1 MTGGSGNAALHVEKV
16 HDRRALVRFL
26 EMPKALYADDP
37 NWVAPL
43 LFERLHHL
51 DPRKNPF
58 FDHAEAAFW
67 VACRDGRPVGR
78 ISAQVD
84 QAHLKL
90 HDAATGHFGFLE
102 AEDAPDVF
110 HVLLATAEAWLRDRN
125 LSRAVGPFTLSI
137 NDESGLLV
145 EGFETPP
152 YLMMGHARPYYAGRL
167 EQQGYTKA
175 KDLIAYAYDLSAEP
189 PATIRAFVDK
199 AKAEHN
205 LRFRPMDMSR
215 YAAELAMI
223 VDIFNDAWAGNWGF
237 LPFSEPEMRYLAK
250 NLKPL
255 VRADDIAIAEID
267 GEPVAMAVSLPNVNE
282 AIHDLG
288 GRLLPFGW
296 AKLLWR
302 LKVRGTKSARLALMG
317 VRRPHQGT
325 PLTAA
330 LMLGMI
336 DRIRVSHLARGTER
350 GELSWILEDNRPTR
364 RLIEKFGG
372 RAYKT
377 YRIYEKNLT

>member
-1 MTGGSGNAALHVEKV
+1 MTGGDGNAALGVEPV
-16 HDRRALVRFL
+16 RDRRALVRFL

-37 NWVAPL
+37 NWVPPL

-51 DPRKNPF
+51 DVRKNPY
-58 FDHAEAAFW
+58 FDHAEAAYW
-67 VACRDGRPVGR
+67 VACRDGRLVGR
-78 ISAQVD
+78 ISAQAD
-84 QAHLKL
+84 RAHLDL

-102 AEDAPDVF
+102 AEDDPDVF
-110 HVLLATAEAWLRDRN
+110 RILLATAEDWLRERN
-125 LSRAVGPFTLSI
+125 LTRALGPFSLSI

-152 YLMMGHARPYYAGRL
+152 YLMMGHARPYYAHRL

-175 KDLIAYAYDLSAEP
+175 KDLIAYAYDLSTEP

-199 AKAEHN
+199 AKAEN
-205 LRFRPMDMSR
+205 DLRFRPMDRSR
-215 YAAELAMI
+215 FGAELAMI
-223 VDIFNDAWAGNWGF
+223 VEIFNDAWSGNWGF
-237 LPFSEPEMRYLAK
+237 LPFSEPEMRYLAN

-255 VRADDIAIAEID
+255 LRADDVAIAEIG

-282 AIHDLG
+282 AIADLG

-296 AKLLWR
+296 AKLIWR
-302 LKVRGTKSARLALMG
+302 LKVAGTKTARLPLMG
-317 VRRPHQGT
+317 VRRQYQGT

-330 LMLGMI
+330 LMLGVI
-336 DRIRVSHLARGTER
+336 DLIRVSHRARGTEWS
-350 GELSWILEDNRPTR
+350 ELSWILEDNRPTR

-377 YRIYEKNLT
+377 YRVYEKDLS

>member
-1 MTGGSGNAALHVEKV
+1 MTGGGGNAALRVEPV
-16 HDRRALVRFL
+16 RDRRALVRFL

-37 NWVAPL
+37 NWVPPL

-51 DPRKNPF
+51 DVRKNPY
-58 FDHAEAAFW
+58 FDHAEAAYW
-67 VACRDGRPVGR
+67 VACRDGRLVGR
-78 ISAQVD
+78 ISAQAD
-84 QAHLKL
+84 RAHLDL

-102 AEDAPDVF
+102 AEDDPDVF
-110 HVLLATAEAWLRDRN
+110 RILLATAEDWLRQRN
-125 LSRAVGPFTLSI
+125 LTRALGPFSLSI
-137 NDESGLLV
+137 NDESGLLI

-152 YLMMGHARPYYAGRL
+152 YLMMGHARPYYAHRL

-175 KDLIAYAYDLSAEP
+175 KDLIAYAYDLSTEP

-199 AKAEHN
+199 AKAEN
-205 LRFRPMDMSR
+205 DLRFRPMDKSR
-215 YAAELAMI
+215 FGAELAM
-223 VDIFNDAWAGNWGF
+223 VVEIFNDAWSGNWGF
-237 LPFSEPEMRYLAK
+237 LPFSEPEMRYLAN

-255 VRADDIAIAEID
+255 LRADDVAIAEIG

-282 AIHDLG
+282 AIADLG

-296 AKLLWR
+296 AKLIWR
-302 LKVRGTKSARLALMG
+302 LKVAGTKTARLPLMG
-317 VRRPHQGT
+317 VRRQYQGT

-330 LMLGMI
+330 LMLGVI
-336 DRIRVSHLARGTER
+336 DLIRVSHRARGTEWS
-350 GELSWILEDNRPTR
+350 ELSWILEDNRPTR

-377 YRIYEKNLT
+377 YRVYEKDLS

>member
-1 MTGGSGNAALHVEKV
+1 MTGGGGDAALRVEPV
-16 HDRRALVRFL
+16 RDRRALVRFL

-37 NWVAPL
+37 NWVPPL

-51 DPRKNPF
+51 DVRKNPY
-58 FDHAEAAFW
+58 FDHAEAAYW
-67 VACRDGRPVGR
+67 VACRDGRLVGR
-78 ISAQVD
+78 ISAQAD
-84 QAHLKL
+84 RAHLDL

-102 AEDAPDVF
+102 AEDDPDVF
-110 HVLLATAEAWLRDRN
+110 RILLATAEDWLRERN
-125 LSRAVGPFTLSI
+125 LTRALGPFSLSI
-137 NDESGLLV
+137 NDESGLLI

-152 YLMMGHARPYYAGRL
+152 YLMMGHARPYYAHRL

-175 KDLIAYAYDLSAEP
+175 KDLIAYAYDLSTEP

-199 AKAEHN
+199 AKAEN
-205 LRFRPMDMSR
+205 DLRFRPMDKSR
-215 YAAELAMI
+215 FGAELAM
-223 VDIFNDAWAGNWGF
+223 VVEIFNDAWSGNWGF
-237 LPFSEPEMRYLAK
+237 LPFSEPEMRYLAN

-255 VRADDIAIAEID
+255 LRADDVAIAEIG

-282 AIHDLG
+282 AIADLG

-296 AKLLWR
+296 AKLIWR
-302 LKVRGTKSARLALMG
+302 LKVRGTKTARLPLMG
-317 VRRPHQGT
+317 VRRQYQGT

-330 LMLGMI
+330 LMLGVI
-336 DRIRVSHLARGTER
+336 DLIRVSHRARGTER
-350 GELSWILEDNRPTR
+350 SELSWILEDNRPTR

-377 YRIYEKNLT
+377 YRVYEKDLS